1 MVSDSIGRDTIKR
14 VYLRIMPF
22 LILCYIVA
30 FLDRVN
36 VGFAALHMN
45 GDLGFTPY
53 VYGFG
58 AGIFSI
64 GYFIFE
70 VPSNLAL
77 HKVGARIWIPRIM
90 ITWGIISAG
99 FAFVYNENS
108 FYVMRFLL
116 GAAEAGFFPGIVFY
130 LSKWFPARL
139 RGGATAVFI
148 LGLPIAVLIGAPVST
163 ALLETMGGIGG
174 FKNWQWMFVV
184 EGVLAVIVG
193 VVAYFVLT
201 KGPEDAHWLTKE
213 QRDWLVRTLA
223 AEERA
228 KEQVKSYGVIETLM
242 NGKVLLLAFAI
253 FCNIGALFGVT
264 LWMPQ
269 IIKGF
274 GGLSNVQAGLLT
286 AVPYFCAGIAMV
298 LNGWHSDKTGERRFH
313 ILIPACIG
321 GIGLVMAGFSQSP
334 LAGMI
339 AICIGASGI
348 LASNILFWPIPTT
361 FLTGAAAAAG
371 IGLVNSVGNLGGFVG
386 PYINGWAKEY
396 FGDYSASMCV
406 LGGMVALYGIII
418 CTFLTFSARSGAN
431 ARALFASLE
440 PAKAD

>member
-1 MVSDSIGRDTIKR
+1 MNSDSISRDTIR
-14 VYLRIMPF
+14 RIYWRIMPF

-36 VGFAALHMN
+36 VSFAALHMN
-45 GDLGFTPY
+45 GDLGFTAY

-58 AGIFSI
+58 AGIFSV

-90 ITWGIISAG
+90 ITWGLISAG

-130 LSKWFPARL
+130 LSKWFPSRVLAS
-139 RGGATAVFI
+139 ATAVFI
-148 LGLPIAVLIGAPVST
+148 LGLPISVLIGAPVST
-163 ALLETMGGIGG
+163 ALLETMRDIAGL
-174 FKNWQWMFVV
+174 KNWQWLFLI
-184 EGVLAVIVG
+184 EGGLAVVVG
-193 VVAYFVLT
+193 VIAYFVLT
-201 KGPEDAHWLTKE
+201 KGPEDAKWLVGE
-213 QRDWLVRTLA
+213 QREWLIKTL
-223 AEERA
+223 ESERRA

-242 NGKVLLLAFAI
+242 SGKVLLLSFAI

-274 GGLSNVQAGLLT
+274 GGLSNSQAGLLT
-286 AVPYFCAGIAMV
+286 AVPYLCAGIAMV
-298 LNGWHSDKTGERRFH
+298 LNSRHSDKTEERRFH
-313 ILIPACIG
+313 ILIPACLG
-321 GIGLVMAGFSQSP
+321 GVGMALAGFSQSP
-334 LAGMI
+334 VIGMVGV
-339 AICIGASGI
+339 CLGAAGI
-348 LASNILFWPIPTT
+348 LASNILFWPLPSM

-406 LGGMVALYGIII
+406 LATMVVLYGIII
-418 CTFLTFSARSGAN
+418 FAFLSVAARGAVTKRAGL
-431 ARALFASLE
+431 ARLQ
-440 PAKAD
+440 PAEAE